1 MKEHDQKKSL
11 ITADKNSLPIAPYER
26 NGQLNNHLSTSSSL
40 LVNLS
45 GCIRLA
51 MDFGLCPQLVSEKII
66 SELLKM
72 IVENRENDKE
82 KKMSATYISSF
93 HSDFN
98 STSISNPAHFSSPF
112 SPSSSSSTFKP
123 TISSSVDCKSYK
135 SGLGFCEF
143 IELIAAIA
151 VEGLKTE
158 EKNLFPTA
166 FSKVIN

>member
-1 MKEHDQKKSL
+1 
-11 ITADKNSLPIAPYER
+11 
-26 NGQLNNHLSTSSSL
+26 
-40 LVNLS
+40 
-45 GCIRLA
+45 

-72 IVENRENDKE
+72 ILENRENDNG

-166 FSKVIN
+166 FSKVINWYWNLLKEFYFYSLLNLGLFFFTFLFWSVLFLSDYMI